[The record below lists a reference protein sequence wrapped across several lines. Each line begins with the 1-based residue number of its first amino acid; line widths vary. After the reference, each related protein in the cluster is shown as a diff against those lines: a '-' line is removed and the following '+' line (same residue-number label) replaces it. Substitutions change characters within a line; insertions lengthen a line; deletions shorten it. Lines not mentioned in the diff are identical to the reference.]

1 MTNNTNKGTYTDF
14 THVGPRTYHLYHWI
28 RVFSIFATLSCVAV
42 FAVLYYGTSSTTI
55 YSSSSRS
62 SPTNIHHITEEP
74 GLVAATTTTTVGS
87 VAATNSVPI
96 FGTYPGWTQGGNL
109 ANIEVEIFID
119 YLCSDSK
126 NAYPIVKDALETLV
140 EEDYTLLD
148 EIQLRITNFPLDFHV
163 HSWQVGQLLPY
174 FLDRCAQER
183 RESPAGNPCSIIL
196 NEYMEF
202 CFEQQPTVLSLTNMS
217 KNDFVVYWS
226 QQVSIQF
233 GLESSKILAIYD
245 RDSDVH
251 NTEEKTRAIW
261 KYGAAKGV
269 SGTPLAYVNGVQL
282 DTFPTTS
289 TELVDLLT
297 EVHNSQWNVSKWETT
312 STDTTIDN

>member
-1 MTNNTNKGTYTDF
+1 MMTNNNKTNF
-14 THVGPRTYHLYHWI
+14 TTISPDQQTNHYYYWI
-28 RVFSIFATLSCVAV
+28 RLCSIVATLSCVAV
-42 FAVLYYGTSSTTI
+42 FAVLYSGT
-55 YSSSSRS
+55 SSSRS
-62 SPTNIHHITEEP
+62 RSPTNTNNNYYNNIIPINEQP
-74 GLVAATTTTTVGS
+74 GVVAATTTTVGG
-87 VAATNSVPI
+87 VATTATKNSIPI
-96 FGTYPGWTQGGNL
+96 FGSYPGWTQGGNL

-140 EEDYTLLD
+140 DEDYTLLD
-148 EIQLRITNFPLDFHV
+148 GIQLRISNFPLDFHV

-174 FLDRCAQER
+174 FLDRCQER
-183 RESPAGNPCSIIL
+183 EYPGNPCSIL

-202 CFEQQPTVLSLTNMS
+202 CFEQQKTVLSLTDMS

-226 QQVSIQF
+226 QQVGTKF
-233 GLESSKILAIYD
+233 GLDSSKILAVYD
-245 RDSDVH
+245 LGSDVH
-251 NTEEKTRAIW
+251 NTERKTRAIW

-269 SGTPLAYVNGVQL
+269 FGTPLAYVNGVQL

-297 EVHNSQWNVSKWETT
+297 EVHNSQWNVSKWETGAA
-312 STDTTIDN
+312 TTIDN